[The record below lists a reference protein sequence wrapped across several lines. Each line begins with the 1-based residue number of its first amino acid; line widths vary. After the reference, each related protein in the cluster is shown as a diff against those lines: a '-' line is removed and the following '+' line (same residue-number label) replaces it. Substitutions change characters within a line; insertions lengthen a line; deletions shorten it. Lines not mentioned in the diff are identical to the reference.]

1 MKEPGLNLISESDG
15 GDKEPTDAQ
24 KKMIQ
29 TVALSFPIHKLVTSC
44 DCSSMPEIWRLSL
57 NN

>member
-44 DCSSMPEIWRLSL
+44 DCSSMPEI
-57 NN
+57 